1 MSLEELIADAARRGE
16 LNHLSIIG
24 TEHGFHAVFRVASGA
39 GHSSGASKDPVE
51 ALRAAL
57 TGAKMAR
64 APRGPTMKPTP
75 EPDPV
80 STTDDEMDFG

>member
-1 MSLEELIADAARRGE
+1 MTLEDLIADAARRGE
-16 LNHLSIIG
+16 LNHLSIIASG
-24 TEHGFHAVFRVASGA
+24 NGFHAVFRIASGG
-39 GHSSGASKDPVE
+39 GHASASDKDPVE

-64 APRGPTMKPTP
+64 APRGPSMKPTP

-80 STTDDEMDFG
+80 STTEDEMDFG